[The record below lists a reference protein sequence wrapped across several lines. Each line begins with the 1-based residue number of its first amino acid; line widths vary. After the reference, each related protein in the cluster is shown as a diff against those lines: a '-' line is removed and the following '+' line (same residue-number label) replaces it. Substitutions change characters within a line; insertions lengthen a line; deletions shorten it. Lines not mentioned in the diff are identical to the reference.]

1 MLFNDALIR
10 RSQRALVPRVCMYT
24 YVYVHTRV
32 RIKKYMKKRSEVGG
46 QSKVECFDV
55 FPYSSVARCC
65 SVSTYSCRESRPSRY
80 VLWRKLATRIYLPL
94 RDRGKGN
101 RSLTNTPRS
110 INLDLLI
117 FPGDI
122 PSSRFSR
129 HDLFECYSRNDISSF
144 LRPSTG
150 KASNSGSRTW
160 TLKSWQTR
168 EERRRGTSVSTTC
181 RIGRLPSDPYVQ
193 PVTCYQSR
201 FRTICPLLPRFPH
214 SSLSSRPSSSEFNS
228 NLPRFAQSQPDRSS
242 DCERLIARTKERWDE
257 VFLQFSNAIQRKV
270 LSRHL
275 FILLYERQKD
285 FHQMIIANHSNE
297 T

>member
-80 VLWRKLATRIYLPL
+80 VLWRKLPIRIYLPL

>member
-1 MLFNDALIR
+1 MEKITDSNILA
-10 RSQRALVPRVCMYT
+10 
-24 YVYVHTRV
+24 
-32 RIKKYMKKRSEVGG
+32 
-46 QSKVECFDV
+46 
-55 FPYSSVARCC
+55 
-65 SVSTYSCRESRPSRY
+65 
-80 VLWRKLATRIYLPL
+80 ATRC
-94 RDRGKGN
+94 GKGN

>member
-80 VLWRKLATRIYLPL
+80 VLWRKLPTRIYLPL

-122 PSSRFSR
+122 YLLLGS
-129 HDLFECYSRNDISSF
+129 HGTISLNATRATTF
-144 LRPSTG
+144 LLSLDRVRG
-150 KASNSGSRTW
+150 RRAIVVVELGLWKVG
-160 TLKSWQTR
+160 
-168 EERRRGTSVSTTC
+168 RRGKKEGEEQVC
-181 RIGRLPSDPYVQ
+181 RRLAGLVGCQ
-193 PVTCYQSR
+193 AT
-201 FRTICPLLPRFPH
+201 RTYNR
-214 SSLSSRPSSSEFNS
+214 
-228 NLPRFAQSQPDRSS
+228 
-242 DCERLIARTKERWDE
+242 
-257 VFLQFSNAIQRKV
+257 
-270 LSRHL
+270 
-275 FILLYERQKD
+275 
-285 FHQMIIANHSNE
+285 
-297 T
+297 